1 MLKRALVLALG
12 AVLLFP
18 AAASAQAGT
27 FFGQGRTLIYQGD
40 AGVDQISGVDMGLT
54 IRFSRFGGV
63 AVDGNVPC
71 DIAPGGQ
78 SADCDK
84 AAFDIVLLQLG
95 DGDDVASIASNV
107 TVPVIFQG
115 GAGND
120 GLFGGGGQDQFF
132 GGLGN
137 DNIIARDGRGE
148 QVDCGDG
155 FDTAISDDSDGR
167 VSCEE
172 IEGDADGDGARRP
185 RDCDDTKPAIH
196 PGATE
201 IPDDGIDQDCSGA
214 DSTDLDRDN
223 DGSPR
228 PQDCNDA
235 NRRIHPGAREIKGNT
250 VDENCDTEVVPFPP
264 IPGIVLNAWVPAGS
278 GTRNLTLSVKG
289 LLRRTRLTLRCS
301 GGGCPRTAMSR
312 RVGRRRTLNVHGF
325 LGSRS
330 LRPGARL
337 DMQFA
342 LPRHMGR
349 VLRFRIGSTAGQP
362 TVAYFCRPPGHRAR
376 PC

>member
-1 MLKRALVLALG
+1 MLKRALVVALG
-12 AVLLFP
+12 ALVLVP
-18 AAASAQAGT
+18 AAASAQGT
-27 FFGQGRTLIYQGD
+27 FSGQAGILTYQGD
-40 AGVDQISGVDMGLT
+40 AGVDQISGVDMGAT
-54 IRFSRFGGV
+54 IRFTRFGGV
-63 AVDGNVPC
+63 TVGGGLPC
-71 DIAPGGQ
+71 VITADGQ

-84 AAFDIVLLQLG
+84 AEFDIVLLQLG

-132 GGLGN
+132 GGPGN

-155 FDTAISDDSDGR
+155 FDTAISDDADGR

-172 IEGDADGDGARRP
+172 IEGDADGDGVRRP
-185 RDCDDTKPAIH
+185 RDCDDTNPAIH
-196 PGATE
+196 PGARE
-201 IPDDGIDQDCSGA
+201 IPDDRIDQDCSGA
-214 DSTDLDRDN
+214 DATDLDRDN

-235 NRRIHPGAREIKGNT
+235 NPRVRPGKREIPGNK

-278 GTRNLTLSVKG
+278 GTRNVTLSVKG
-289 LLRRTRLTLRCS
+289 LPRRTRLTLRCS
-301 GGGCPRTAMSR
+301 GGGCPGSAMKR
-312 RVGRRRTLNVHGF
+312 QVRRRGKLNLHGF
-325 LGSRS
+325 LGDRA
-330 LRPGARL
+330 LHAGARL

-342 LPRHMGR
+342 LRRHMGR
-349 VLRFRIGSTAGQP
+349 VLRFRMGAAGQP
-362 TVAYFCRPPGHRAR
+362 TVGFFCRAPGERTR